1 MRVVSCFVCASAVML
16 CALAASAAPL
26 TNPLPPDQVTCD
38 ELQLERL
45 ALRVATLESGADF
58 AHPSLLLWRSG
69 QGGGGYSGLTVTDG
83 ISGTPG
89 HLLRAETQLSFDL
102 TLHPPTD
109 TLNPGRRLLP
119 QGSLALRDPA

>member
-1 MRVVSCFVCASAVML
+1 MRVVSWFVCASAVML

-26 TNPLPPDQVTCD
+26 TNPLTPDQVTCD

-69 QGGGGYSGLTVTDG
+69 QGGRGHSGLTVTVR

-89 HLLRAETQLSFDL
+89 HLFRAKNQPRFDL
-102 TLHPPTD
+102 TPHPPTH
-109 TLNPGRRLLP
+109 TP
-119 QGSLALRDPA
+119 DPSPPLTP